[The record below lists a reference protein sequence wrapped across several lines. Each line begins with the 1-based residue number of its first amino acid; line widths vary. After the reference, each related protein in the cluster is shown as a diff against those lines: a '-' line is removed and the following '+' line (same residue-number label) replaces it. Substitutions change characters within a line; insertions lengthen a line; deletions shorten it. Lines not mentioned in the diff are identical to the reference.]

1 MPRRLLI
8 LIAALAAAAFLLPG
22 RALAHNSLVSSDPA
36 DGSTVPAAPTQL
48 TFVFAA
54 DVPLDTMSAEYI
66 DGAGVRNDLA
76 NFTHGP
82 SGTKEVVVVLPALPA
97 GEVTVRWRLVGP
109 DGHPITGRVS
119 FTITQGTAP
128 TTLVPTTAPLPA
140 AGTGTTT
147 TTTSPVGGVEVAAP
161 TAPASDVAAG
171 SDDGFGELW
180 RTPDA
185 TRWIFRMSS
194 YVAIM
199 AVAGIVAT
207 AMFVWRRSWEQQSLR
222 TLAAWAVAVAF
233 GLSVVQLLVVA
244 SDIEAKAPW
253 QSLGGVSAA
262 LETDAG
268 IAFVVRCVALAAL
281 ASALFVPTRASASRR
296 WQVAAGCV
304 VAALG
309 TWAYA
314 GHSQSMRWSL
324 VGIPLDVAHHAAAGA
339 WVGGLAIVGLVAMR
353 RTEPDELV
361 GIVRRFGE
369 LAKVSVLIIVGTG
382 LLQSLR
388 LVGSP
393 TRLLSAD
400 HGQYLLVKVAALAVM
415 LRLADLNRRRVAE
428 RFQRPDTATPTAIFD
443 LRRAIGIEM
452 FVGIA
457 IIGITAVMVVSP
469 PAVANEDMTPAT
481 SSSVPAATGDQG

>member
-1 MPRRLLI
+1 MSRRLLI

-36 DGSTVPAAPTQL
+36 DGSTVPVAPAQL
-48 TFVFAA
+48 TFAFSA

-66 DGAGVRNDLA
+66 DGTGVRNDLSD
-76 NFTHGP
+76 FTHGP
-82 SGTKEVVVVLPALPA
+82 SGPKQVIVALPPLPA
-97 GEVTVRWRLVGP
+97 GDVTVRWRLVGP

-128 TTLVPTTAPLPA
+128 TTAAPTTAVPPVPGAVLATTTTLPA
-140 AGTGTTT
+140 AGA
-147 TTTSPVGGVEVAAP
+147 VAAP
-161 TAPASDVAAG
+161 TPPGDATADV
-171 SDDGFGELW
+171 DDDFGELW

-185 TRWIFRMSS
+185 TRWIFRMTS

-207 AMFVWRRSWEQQSLR
+207 SMFVWRRAWDQQTLR
-222 TLAAWAVAVAF
+222 SLAAWAVAVAF

-244 SDIEAKAPW
+244 SDIEAKGPW
-253 QSLGGVSAA
+253 QALGGLSAA

-281 ASALFVPTRASASRR
+281 AAVLFLPAGSSWSRR
-296 WQVAAGCV
+296 WPVAAGCV

-314 GHSQSMRWSL
+314 GHSRSMRWSL
-324 VGIPLDVAHHAAAGA
+324 LGIPLDVAHHAAAGA

-353 RTEPDELV
+353 QTQPDELV
-361 GIVRRFGE
+361 RVVRRFSE
-369 LAKVSVLIIVGTG
+369 LAKVSVLLIVGTG
-382 LLQSLR
+382 LLQALR

-400 HGQYLLVKVAALAVM
+400 HGQYLLVKIAVLAVM
-415 LRLADLNRRRVAE
+415 LWLADVNRRRVSE

-443 LRRAIGIEM
+443 LRRAMGIEM

-469 PAVANEDMTPAT
+469 PAVATENMTPAT
-481 SSSVPAATGDQG
+481 SATVPAATDTGD